1 MAALAGIFAKIGTQG
16 IDSTFATAV
25 RAVVGTLYVLLVTTI
40 LGKWPQARSLSAKSV
55 IYMML
60 TGIAGVSSWLFEYH
74 ALTLPGG
81 LISKVAALDKL
92 SVPLTVVIAVLFL
105 RNEKL
110 LPLNWLGVALIV
122 AGAYLVA
129 YRPFHA

>member
-1 MAALAGIFAKIGTQG
+1 
-16 IDSTFATAV
+16 
-25 RAVVGTLYVLLVTTI
+25 
-40 LGKWPQARSLSAKSV
+40 
-55 IYMML
+55 MML